1 VANGVEQRGALKLK
15 DWRVIILASLGGAL
29 EFYDFVIY
37 GIFAVYIGAA
47 FFPST
52 DPLSS
57 MLATFAVLA
66 VGYLARPL
74 GGIVLSH
81 FGDRY
86 GRKRVFIFTIL
97 TMSLATLG
105 MGLLP
110 TYAQWGAA
118 APLAMVGLRLIQ
130 GFCLGGEL
138 PGAITYVT
146 ETAPRRFGFA
156 TGVIFF
162 FVNTGVVAAT
172 LLNLGLQE
180 WMPDKV
186 GEYGWRIAFVLGSA
200 LGLVSFWLRLSLEE
214 TAAYRDL
221 GQVKVKVPIGELFRT
236 STPNVLV
243 GIGALAASGGF
254 NGMLFGYTTAYL
266 TRVLDYLPEDAA
278 RAQNVALVVLSIG
291 LITVAWLGDRMPRR
305 LLLGFGALIAV
316 VFSFPFFQAL
326 QGHSVD
332 LLLLFALAGLTAS
345 FFNGASVGVIG
356 DLFPTAIRFSGV
368 ALGFNIAFSV
378 GGALAPLASTYL
390 VSQTGDPTSVA
401 WWIVGAASL
410 TLITSLVLNRFD
422 GRIMREVNE
431 KDVAAAPAQST

>member
-1 VANGVEQRGALKLK
+1 MANRAALQGALKMK

-97 TMSLATLG
+97 TMSLATLA

-162 FVNTGVVAAT
+162 FVNSGVVAAT

-186 GEYGWRIAFVLGSA
+186 GEYGWRIAFILGSA

-221 GQVKVKVPIGELFRT
+221 GHVKVKVPIGELFRT

-266 TRVLDYLPEDAA
+266 TRVLDYSAVDASK
-278 RAQNVALVVLSIG
+278 AQNVALVVLSFG
-291 LITVAWLGDRMPRR
+291 LLTVAWLGDRMPRR

-316 VFSFPFFQAL
+316 VFAFPFFHAL
-326 QGHSVD
+326 QGHSVN

-345 FFNGASVGVIG
+345 FFNGACVGVIG

-378 GGALAPLASTYL
+378 GGAMAPLASTYL
-390 VSQTGDPTSVA
+390 VSLTGDPTSVA

-410 TLITSLVLNRFD
+410 TLAASFVLNRFD

-431 KDVAAAPAQST
+431 RAAAPEHLS